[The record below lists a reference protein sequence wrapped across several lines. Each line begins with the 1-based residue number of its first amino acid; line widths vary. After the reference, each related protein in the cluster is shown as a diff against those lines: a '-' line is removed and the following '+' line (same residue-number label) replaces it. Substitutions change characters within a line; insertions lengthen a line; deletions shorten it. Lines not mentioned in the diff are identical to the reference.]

1 MVIATPT
8 EPRPPA
14 PAAAG
19 PWRHAL
25 RRLCRDRAGLAFA
38 ALLGAIALAFFAA
51 PLWAATVAQTGPDS
65 NHISDTVDVGGRSV
79 DVVALDGTPI
89 GPTWRGRYLLGADV
103 NGRDVAVRVLYA
115 GRTSLLISVA
125 AALICILLATV
136 LGLVAGYLGG
146 WVETAITRGLDVV
159 WSFPVLLFGVALGTV
174 LALNEVRL
182 GPLSP
187 EATSKVLTALVIG
200 VVSVPYVARPVRAR
214 ARELSHE
221 SFVDAA
227 VLQGA
232 GRMRIMAREL
242 LPNLSFTLI
251 ALFTVLVGN
260 AIVLEAALSFLGAGV
275 RSPEASLGSMLRDG
289 LAHVSTAP
297 HLVVVPSAALTLTVL
312 AVNLAGDAV
321 RRALDP
327 HATVAGPP
335 A

>member
-1 MVIATPT
+1 M
-8 EPRPPA
+8 
-14 PAAAG
+14 
-19 PWRHAL
+19 
-25 RRLCRDRAGLAFA
+25 
-38 ALLGAIALAFFAA
+38 AA
-51 PLWAATVAQTGPDS
+51 PLWAATVAHSGPVA
-65 NHISDTVDVGGRSV
+65 NHLSETVDVGGRSV

-89 GPTWRGRYLLGADV
+89 GPTWGGRFLLGADA

-115 GRTSLLISVA
+115 GRTSLLISVG
-125 AALICILLATV
+125 AALVSILLATV
-136 LGLVAGYLGG
+136 LGLMAGYLGG
-146 WVETAITRGLDVV
+146 RVETVIVRGLDVV

-174 LALNEVRL
+174 LALGDVRL
-182 GPLSP
+182 GALSP
-187 EATSKVLTALVIG
+187 ETTSKVLTALVIG

-214 ARELSHE
+214 ARELSRE
-221 SFVDAA
+221 AFVEAA

-232 GRMRIMAREL
+232 GRARIMAREL

-289 LAHVSTAP
+289 LAHVSVAP
-297 HLVVVPSAALTLTVL
+297 HLVVVPSAALTLVVL

-327 HATVAGPP
+327 HAAVTRP
-335 A
+335 AP